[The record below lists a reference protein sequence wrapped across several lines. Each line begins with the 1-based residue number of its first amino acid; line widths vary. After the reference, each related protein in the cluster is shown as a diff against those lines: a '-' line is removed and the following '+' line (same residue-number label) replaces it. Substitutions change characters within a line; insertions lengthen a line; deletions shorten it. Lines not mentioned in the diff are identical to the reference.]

1 MPRWFNSFNIG
12 TTYSQITS
20 RSEGLRVLIY
30 NLRDNGERIAVASW
44 PVMTGVDV
52 TEPYQLHGCFFSM
65 YMAFSY

>member
-1 MPRWFNSFNIG
+1 MPRWFNSFDIG

-30 NLRDNGERIAVASW
+30 NLTDNGELIAVASW

-52 TEPYQLHGCFFSM
+52 TEP
-65 YMAFSY
+65 